1 MTNERR
7 EALLGYL
14 FVAPW
19 IIGFALFAL
28 YPIVFSFILSL
39 NEVTV
44 GEKLGLSFVGFQNY
58 INSFTKDTV
67 VLGAF
72 LNFLKSKLIMV
83 FIINV
88 FAVLFALFLSGKIKC
103 RGFFRTLFFLPVV
116 VVSGPVMQTLVD
128 NKIITIPSIADFS
141 IVNLLGQTFGNTV
154 KELIVNTFSSLI
166 HMFWFS
172 GVQLIVY
179 ITMLQKIDGSQYEAA
194 EIDGCS
200 KWESFWKITLPALK
214 PIILVNLIYTLIL
227 LSSFEENGSVISIIK
242 DYMIKEG
249 KGYGWSTAIA
259 WSYFLMLAVIIAI
272 LALIFLG
279 GKQKKISVLRSK
291 EVYQY
296 SEKRYEIKE
305 GFFTT
310 NKTGLKIKRVLLGK
324 NTDGVVFK
332 TFMYVLL
339 SVTAFAFLYPFIN
352 MTLKSLQSPE
362 DVLNPSIG
370 LVPSALYFENFT
382 RAFKVLGFKEA
393 LFNSIYISLL
403 PTLLQ
408 IVSCALIGYG
418 LARFKFKGRNLILIL
433 CIAHFVIPQQILM
446 IPTLRLFFK
455 LKLLGNIST
464 FLIPAALGQGLKSSI
479 FIFLFFQFFRMIP
492 KDYDEAAEIDGA
504 SKFQILYKVIIPLTV
519 PVFVVGFIFSFVWYW
534 NETYLTGLYMG
545 NVKTLP
551 LQLSRFK
558 ATFDTLFD
566 PSSGSTQIV
575 DKFNEAVHT
584 AGTIVSIIPL
594 LLMYFVLQKWF
605 VEGVDRSG
613 LTGQ

>member
-7 EALLGYL
+7 EAILGYI
-14 FVAPW
+14 FVSPW
-19 IIGFALFAL
+19 IIGFAIFAL
-28 YPIVFSFILSL
+28 YPILYSL
-39 NEVTV
+39 W
-44 GEKLGLSFVGFQNY
+44 LSFNNVIIEPTKLATTFIGFKNY
-58 INSFTKDTV
+58 INAFTKDTAV
-67 VLGAF
+67 INAF
-72 LNFLKSKLIMV
+72 LSFLKNKLIMV

-141 IVNLLGQTFGNTV
+141 VINLLGQTFGESV

-200 KWESFWKITLPALK
+200 KWESFWKITLPTIK
-214 PIILVNLIYTLIL
+214 PIILVNLVYTLIL
-227 LSSFEENGSVISIIK
+227 LSSFDENGSVIKLIK
-242 DYMIKEG
+242 DNMTD
-249 KGYGWSTAIA
+249 KGYGWATSVA
-259 WSYFLMLAVIIAI
+259 WVYFLMLAVIILI
-272 LALIFLG
+272 LAVLFLG
-279 GKQKKISVLRSK
+279 GKDKKISILRSK

-310 NKTGLKIKRVLLGK
+310 NKKGLRIKKTLLGK
-324 NTDGVVFK
+324 NSDGVLPK

-370 LVPSALYFENFT
+370 LVPSGLYLENFT
-382 RAFKVLGFKEA
+382 RAFKVLGFGEA
-393 LFNSIYISLL
+393 LLNSIYISLL

-408 IVSCALIGYG
+408 IVSCALVGYG

-433 CIAHFVIPQQILM
+433 CIAQFVIPPQILM
-446 IPTLRLFFK
+446 IPTYRLYFKFK
-455 LKLLGNIST
+455 LIGSIAT
-464 FLIPAALGQGLKSSI
+464 FLIPASLAQGLKSSI
-479 FIFLFFQFFRMIP
+479 FVFLFFQFFRMIP

-534 NETYLTGLYMG
+534 NETYLTNLYMDG
-545 NVKTLP
+545 VKTLP
-551 LQLSRFK
+551 LQLSRFAK
-558 ATFDTLFD
+558 TFENMYD
-566 PSSGSTQIV
+566 PGQSAMDVSN
-575 DKFNEAVHT
+575 KLNEAVHT
-584 AGTIVSIIPL
+584 AGTVISIVPL

>member
-7 EALLGYL
+7 EAILGYI
-14 FVAPW
+14 FVSPW
-19 IIGFALFAL
+19 IIGFAIFAL
-28 YPIVFSFILSL
+28 YPILYSL
-39 NEVTV
+39 W
-44 GEKLGLSFVGFQNY
+44 LSFNNVIIEPESLATTFIGFKNY
-58 INSFTKDTV
+58 INAFTKDTAV
-67 VLGAF
+67 INAF
-72 LNFLKSKLIMV
+72 LSFLKNKLIMV

-141 IVNLLGQTFGNTV
+141 VINLLGQTFGESV

-200 KWESFWKITLPALK
+200 KWESFWKITLPTIK
-214 PIILVNLIYTLIL
+214 PIILVNLVYTLIL
-227 LSSFEENGSVISIIK
+227 LSSFDENGSVIKLIK
-242 DYMIKEG
+242 DNMTD
-249 KGYGWSTAIA
+249 KGYGWATSVA
-259 WSYFLMLAVIIAI
+259 WVYFLMLAVIILI
-272 LALIFLG
+272 LAVLFLG
-279 GKQKKISVLRSK
+279 GKDKKISILRSK

-310 NKTGLKIKRVLLGK
+310 NKKGLRIKKTLLGK
-324 NTDGVVFK
+324 NSDGVLPK

-370 LVPSALYFENFT
+370 LVPSGLYLENFT
-382 RAFKVLGFKEA
+382 RAFKVLGFGEA
-393 LFNSIYISLL
+393 LLNSIYISLL

-408 IVSCALIGYG
+408 IVSCALVGYG

-433 CIAHFVIPQQILM
+433 CIAQFVIPQQILM

-519 PVFVVGFIFSFVWYW
+519 PVFVVAFIFSFVWYW
-534 NETYLTGLYMG
+534 NETYLTGLYMQ

-558 ATFDTLFD
+558 ATFETLFD
-566 PSSGSTQIV
+566 PNQGATQIV

-584 AGTIVSIIPL
+584 AGTIISIIPL
-594 LLMYFVLQKWF
+594 LVMYFILQKWF